1 MICFRLSPEPGYLV
15 PVLCSIIAAL
25 GVACIIILVIWHR
38 RVQRRRRALRDE
50 YLTSTQTAAN
60 NENQDNIRR
69 YRNPLFSSSDKRGIP
84 KAVPTEELN
93 DIDVDKYDKN
103 PRRQMTQAD
112 SSPDLNDIQEYR
124 SQPKKNNKKD
134 INIQLSRSLLDEPE
148 VIV

>member
-1 MICFRLSPEPGYLV
+1 MFMHHLPESTYLV
-15 PVLCSIIAAL
+15 PVLCSVITIL
-25 GVACIIILVIWHR
+25 GVTCVVLLIVWHR
-38 RVQRRRRALRDE
+38 RVQRRRRNLREE
-50 YLTSTQTAAN
+50 YLASTQTAAN

-84 KAVPTEELN
+84 KPVPTEELH
-93 DIDVDKYDKN
+93 DIDMEKYDKN
-103 PRRQMTQAD
+103 PRRYLAHAD

-124 SQPKKNNKKD
+124 PQPKKNNKKD